1 MSAGGHPL
9 RESSDS
15 RSAAPSEAA
24 VPGPA
29 RPSTPARRLERGAKR
44 WLSRLLAR
52 VVRPRPATAD
62 AIAALAVRRLLVVRQ
77 HNQMGDMVC
86 ALPALRALRRAW
98 PEARLTFV
106 AAPLCED
113 LLRVHPDIDEL
124 LVFRKQE
131 MWRPWKLVAFVR
143 RLRRPRP
150 DLAVVM
156 NTVSFSTT
164 SALLAW
170 ASGAGIRAGGS
181 SLLSGSHLSRAVY
194 HLELPAGPAGVPEVE
209 HNLAPLR
216 ALGIAAPFERPHLA
230 PSQAA
235 IARARDFLA
244 RALPGSGPVVVAH
257 VGAGKLPNVWPAE
270 RFATVLQT
278 LRAEYGARVVLSEG
292 PSDAAAVGAV
302 AARFEGLARWRQ
314 PLGETIGL
322 LACAQLVLS
331 NDTGLAHVAA
341 AVDVPTV
348 VIYGPTDPQRWQP
361 PGEHVRA
368 IRAATGRVADVE
380 PAAVADAARALL
392 AGDRTRAGTTGFDGS
407 LS

>member
-1 MSAGGHPL
+1 VSADENPPRRSDPGL
-9 RESSDS
+9 AATREE
-15 RSAAPSEAA
+15 P

-44 WLSRLLAR
+44 WLSRLLAG
-52 VVRPRPATAD
+52 VVRPRSVPGAT
-62 AIAALAVRRLLVVRQ
+62 IAELDVRRLLVVRQ
-77 HNQMGDMVC
+77 HNQMGDTVC

-98 PEARLTFV
+98 PDARLTFV
-106 AAPLCED
+106 AAPLCEN
-113 LLRVHPDIDEL
+113 LLREHPDIDEL
-124 LVFRKQE
+124 LVFKKQE

-143 RLRRPRP
+143 RLRQPRP

-170 ASGAGIRAGGS
+170 ASGARVRAGGS
-181 SLLSGSHLSRAVY
+181 SLQSGSHLSRAVY
-194 HLELPAGPAGVPEVE
+194 HLELPAGPPGVPEVE
-209 HNLAPLR
+209 HNLAPVR
-216 ALGIAAPFERPHLA
+216 ALGIAAPFERPSLA
-230 PSQAA
+230 PAPAS
-235 IARARDFLA
+235 IARARDFLS
-244 RALPGSGPVVVAH
+244 RTLPGNGPVVVAH

-270 RFATVLQT
+270 HFAAVLQT
-278 LRAEYGARVVLSEG
+278 LRVEHGARVVLTEG

-302 AARFEGLARWRQ
+302 AARLENVARWRH
-314 PLGETIGL
+314 PLGETMGL

-341 AVDVPTV
+341 AVGVPTV

-380 PAAVADAARALL
+380 PTTVTDAARTFL
-392 AGDRTRAGTTGFDGS
+392 ARDRARAGIVGFERP
-407 LS
+407 LP